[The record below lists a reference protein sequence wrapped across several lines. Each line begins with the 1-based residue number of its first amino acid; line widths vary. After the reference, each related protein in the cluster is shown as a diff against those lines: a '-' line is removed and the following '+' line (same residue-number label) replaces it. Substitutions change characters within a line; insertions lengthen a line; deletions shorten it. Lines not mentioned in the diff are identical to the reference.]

1 MAAEDLVRKIKD
13 LFYTS
18 KRTIF
23 EIFQEAK
30 TGNSVDAQ
38 GLKQIVQKL
47 SNNTVSEEQILQ
59 AFNYAAQG

>member
-1 MAAEDLVRKIKD
+1 MGQKKQLAAEDLVRKIKD

-47 SNNTVSEEQILQ
+47 SNNTVSEEQIL
-59 AFNYAAQG
+59 